1 MPKNNKDGA
10 VTPSDN
16 PLSATSSSTE
26 DTKTQVF
33 APVMA
38 DLVAEAKQQRSE
50 LQAKKPESHPLQRVD
65 VNDAGDIARSLYNPY
80 KTTDMGNAER
90 LIQVASGN
98 LRFIGGD
105 WYYFQNGAW
114 RPDAAKAREL
124 VKKGVAGLL
133 WKEVEGYTQERNEDA
148 IKKVISWARHT
159 ESTKAVDSAL
169 RMAHSDPAIFTKIE
183 QMDADP
189 MLLNCKNGTLNLES
203 GKLTAHNKN
212 QLLSKQIMVDYN
224 PAATCPKWQ
233 TFLDRIFNH
242 DAELIEYMQKA
253 VGYSLTGSTKQQV
266 WFLCFGHGANG
277 KSVFINTMLEL
288 LSDYG
293 AQAAPDLLLQSKQQ
307 RHPAEFADLKGKRMV
322 VSQESDEGRLLA
334 EAAIK
339 QMTGGD
345 TMTARHL
352 YGHFFEFKSTHKLW
366 LATNHRPAVRDTTES
381 TWRRLKLIPFEV
393 TIPEPERNHNLQ
405 DELRAEFQGILLWA
419 VQGCLKWQKC
429 GLKDAAAIIRA
440 TDLYRKD
447 SDTIGNFIGECAQKS
462 PGQHVKQSTIYER
475 YTAWALN
482 SGCRP
487 LSSKRF
493 REALEERGYRQS
505 VITNNVRVIDGIT
518 LLD

>member
-1 MPKNNKDGA
+1 MTKDNKTGA
-10 VTPSDN
+10 VTPADN
-16 PLSATSSSTE
+16 TSAIVNTNI
-26 DTKTQVF
+26 DDAKNQVF

-38 DLVAEAKQQRSE
+38 DILAEAKQQRSE
-50 LQAKKPESHPLQRVD
+50 LQAKKPESHPLQKVD
-65 VNDAGDIARSLYNPY
+65 VNDAGDIARSIYNPY

-148 IKKVISWARHT
+148 IKKLISWARHT

-203 GKLTAHNKN
+203 GILTAHNKS

-233 TFLDRIFNH
+233 TFIDRIFNH

-277 KSVFINTMLEL
+277 KSVFINTILEL
-288 LSDYG
+288 LNDYG
-293 AQAAPDLLLQSKQQ
+293 LQSAPDLLLQSKQQ
-307 RHPAEFADLKGKRMV
+307 RHPAELAALKGKRMA

-334 EAAIK
+334 EGTIK
-339 QMTGGD
+339 QLTGTD
-345 TMTARHL
+345 VISARKMHKD
-352 YGHFFEFKSTHKLW
+352 FFEFTATHKIW
-366 LATNHRPAVRDTTES
+366 LATNHKPAVRDTTES
-381 TWRRLKLIPFEV
+381 TWRRLKLIPFAV

-405 DELRAEFQGILLWA
+405 DELRAEFQGILSWA
-419 VQGCLKWQKC
+419 VQGCLKWQKY
-429 GLKDAAAIIRA
+429 GLKDAAVIKRA
-440 TDLYRKD
+440 TASYRD
-447 SDTIGNFIGECAQKS
+447 ESDTIGLFIEECAEKTTDGHS
-462 PGQHVKQSTIYER
+462 KQSDVYDA
-475 YTAWALN
+475 YTRWAIANGHKPIASRRL
-482 SGCRP
+482 RQ
-487 LSSKRF
+487 
-493 REALEERGYRQS
+493 ALEERHYMQS
-505 VITNNVRVIDGIT
+505 VYNGARVIKNLKLIS
-518 LLD
+518 